1 MKLTT
6 RVIELE
12 PGWLLVCFKGARPPA
27 DKRAFWLRR
36 TLRDWLGDH
45 PGHEVR
51 RILPISDG
59 HELLAVHVWLEA
71 AATTT
76 TQPAPKAAL
85 AGQRRKLPIKVHQ
98 QLIDMPPEHMEALL
112 HYAYDIFFRYESG
125 PGVLAVISRGANAV
139 VFDRDRETCH
149 VLPLSEMRNL
159 PADALEQIRQWQ
171 SQPTTA
177 YYAIELG
184 GFETP

>member
-12 PGWLLVCFKGARPPA
+12 PGWLLVCFKGAKPPE

-45 PGHEVR
+45 PGKEVR

-59 HELLAVHVWLEA
+59 HELLAIHVWLEA
-71 AATTT
+71 AVEPAQSTTA
-76 TQPAPKAAL
+76 PANPRGGRK
-85 AGQRRKLPIKVHQ
+85 KLPVKVHER
-98 QLIDMPPEHMEALL
+98 LLAMPPEHMEALL
-112 HYAYDIFFRYESG
+112 HYAYDIFFRHEG
-125 PGVLAVISRGANAV
+125 GTGVLAVISRGENAV

-149 VLPLSEMRNL
+149 VLPLAEMRNL
-159 PADALEQIRQWQ
+159 PADALERIRKWQ

-184 GFETP
+184 GFDTT